1 MTRGKR
7 HNLMVDKF
15 VVRSGHKLADVT
27 FMNNF
32 TREIT
37 TRLISASSLAS
48 VSFVELKAPHGTQL
62 GNIKF
67 KKILAV
73 QKIGEKLDGSLGDLV
88 AMLKPDLTKH
98 LNVLHKLLDPGVA
111 ILFVPNRRPKPG
123 SEQRATLF
131 GPTGKSLE
139 PFDSA
144 ELQLEVGGQ
153 EATIFENFGVGP
165 SGMFVNV
172 FVMRVRFALK

>member
-1 MTRGKR
+1 M
-7 HNLMVDKF
+7 
-15 VVRSGHKLADVT
+15 
-27 FMNNF
+27 
-32 TREIT
+32 
-37 TRLISASSLAS
+37 
-48 VSFVELKAPHGTQL
+48 APHGAQL
-62 GNIKF
+62 SNIKF
-67 KKILAV
+67 EKILAI
-73 QKIGEKLDGSLGDLV
+73 QKIGEKLDGSLSDLV
-88 AMLKPDLTKH
+88 TMFKPKLMKH

-123 SEQRATLF
+123 SEQRATLL

-153 EATIFENFGVGP
+153 EATTFENFGVGP

-172 FVMRVRFALK
+172 LLCPGVEHERGQRENG